1 MAVKSFV
8 KKVGKKAKDGSLTLP
23 YSEFG
28 VGFENVV
35 DTRRDK
41 GNYSLAQFFDNYMDF
56 MKIQRLYTLA
66 KPSLLILMLA
76 FGLIQVLLT
85 NRKEE

>member
-8 KKVGKKAKDGSLTLP
+8 KKVGQKARDGSLTMP

-35 DTRRDK
+35 DTRKDK
-41 GNYSLAQFFDNYMDF
+41 GNYSLAQFFDNYMDY
-56 MKIQRLYTLA
+56 MKIQHLYILA
-66 KPSLLILMLA
+66 RHSLLILMLA

>member
-23 YSEFG
+23 YSSFG

-35 DTRRDK
+35 DTRMDK

-56 MKIQRLYTLA
+56 MKNTTFVYTG
-66 KPSLLILMLA
+66 KTQP
-76 FGLIQVLLT
+76 T
-85 NRKEE
+85 NTHVGIWIDTSSSNQ

>member
-8 KKVGKKAKDGSLTLP
+8 KKVGQKAKDGSLTMP

-28 VGFENVV
+28 VGFDKVV
-35 DTRRDK
+35 DTRKDK

-56 MKIQRLYTLA
+56 MKNTTFVYTG
-66 KPSLLILMLA
+66 KTQP
-76 FGLIQVLLT
+76 T
-85 NRKEE
+85 NTHVGIWIDTSSSNQ

>member
-35 DTRRDK
+35 DTRRGK

-56 MKIQRLYTLA
+56 MKNTTFVYTG
-66 KPSLLILMLA
+66 KTQP
-76 FGLIQVLLT
+76 T
-85 NRKEE
+85 NTHVGIWIDTSSSNQ

>member
-8 KKVGKKAKDGSLTLP
+8 KKVGQKAKDGSLTLP

-35 DTRRDK
+35 DTRSDK
-41 GNYSLAQFFDNYMDF
+41 GNYSLAQFFDNYMDY
-56 MKIQRLYTLA
+56 MKNTTFVYTG
-66 KPSLLILMLA
+66 KTQP
-76 FGLIQVLLT
+76 T
-85 NRKEE
+85 NTHVGIWIDTSSSNQ

>member
-1 MAVKSFV
+1 MAIKSFV

-28 VGFENVV
+28 VGFDNVV
-35 DTRRDK
+35 DTRMDK

-56 MKIQRLYTLA
+56 MKNTTFVYTG
-66 KPSLLILMLA
+66 KTQP
-76 FGLIQVLLT
+76 T
-85 NRKEE
+85 NTHVGIWIDTSSSNQ

>member
-8 KKVGKKAKDGSLTLP
+8 KKVGQKAKDGSLTLP

-35 DTRRDK
+35 DTRKDK
-41 GNYSLAQFFDNYMDF
+41 GNYSLAQFFDNYMDY
-56 MKIQRLYTLA
+56 MKNTTFVYTG
-66 KPSLLILMLA
+66 KTQPTTTHVGIWIDTSSSN
-76 FGLIQVLLT
+76 Q
-85 NRKEE
+85 

>member
-8 KKVGKKAKDGSLTLP
+8 KKVGQKAKDGSLTMP

-41 GNYSLAQFFDNYMDF
+41 SNYSLAQFFDNYMDF
-56 MKIQRLYTLA
+56 MKNTTFVYTGKTQPA
-66 KPSLLILMLA
+66 NTHVGIWIDTSSSN
-76 FGLIQVLLT
+76 Q
-85 NRKEE
+85 

>member
-8 KKVGKKAKDGSLTLP
+8 KKVGQKAKDGSLTLP

-35 DTRRDK
+35 DTRKDK
-41 GNYSLAQFFDNYMDF
+41 DNYSLAQFFDNYMDY
-56 MKIQRLYTLA
+56 MKNTTFVYTG
-66 KPSLLILMLA
+66 KTQP
-76 FGLIQVLLT
+76 T
-85 NRKEE
+85 NTHVGIWIDTSSSNQ

>member
-8 KKVGKKAKDGSLTLP
+8 KMVGQKAKDGSLTLP

-41 GNYSLAQFFDNYMDF
+41 GNYSLAQFFDNYMNF
-56 MKIQRLYTLA
+56 MKNTTFVYTGKTQPA
-66 KPSLLILMLA
+66 NSLI
-76 FGLIQVLLT
+76 GIWIDTSSSNQ
-85 NRKEE
+85 

>member
-56 MKIQRLYTLA
+56 MKNTTFVYTGKA
-66 KPSLLILMLA
+66 QPANTHVGIWIDTSSSN
-76 FGLIQVLLT
+76 Q
-85 NRKEE
+85 

>member
-8 KKVGKKAKDGSLTLP
+8 KKVGQKAKDGSLTMP

-35 DTRRDK
+35 DTRKDK
-41 GNYSLAQFFDNYMDF
+41 GHYSLAQFFDNYMDY
-56 MKIQRLYTLA
+56 MKNTTFVYTG
-66 KPSLLILMLA
+66 KTQP
-76 FGLIQVLLT
+76 T
-85 NRKEE
+85 NTHVGIWIDTSSSNQ

>member
-8 KKVGKKAKDGSLTLP
+8 KKVGQKAKDGSLIMP

-35 DTRRDK
+35 DTRSNK

-56 MKIQRLYTLA
+56 MKNTTFVYTG
-66 KPSLLILMLA
+66 KTQP
-76 FGLIQVLLT
+76 T
-85 NRKEE
+85 NTHVGIWIDTSSSNQ

>member
-8 KKVGKKAKDGSLTLP
+8 KKVGQKAKDGSLTLP

-35 DTRRDK
+35 DTRKDK
-41 GNYSLAQFFDNYMDF
+41 GNYSLAQFFDNYMDY
-56 MKIQRLYTLA
+56 MKNTTFVYTG
-66 KPSLLILMLA
+66 MLA

>member
-8 KKVGKKAKDGSLTLP
+8 KKVGQKAKDGSLTLP

-35 DTRRDK
+35 DMRKDK
-41 GNYSLAQFFDNYMDF
+41 GNYSLAQFFDNYMDY
-56 MKIQRLYTLA
+56 MKNTTFVYTG
-66 KPSLLILMLA
+66 KTQP
-76 FGLIQVLLT
+76 T
-85 NRKEE
+85 NTHVGIWIDTSSSNQ

>member
-8 KKVGKKAKDGSLTLP
+8 KKVGQKAKDGSLTMP

-35 DTRRDK
+35 DTRKDK
-41 GNYSLAQFFDNYMDF
+41 DNYSLAQFFDNYMDY
-56 MKIQRLYTLA
+56 MKNTTFVYTG
-66 KPSLLILMLA
+66 KTQP
-76 FGLIQVLLT
+76 T
-85 NRKEE
+85 NTHVGIWIDTSSSNQ

>member
-8 KKVGKKAKDGSLTLP
+8 KKVGQKAKDGSLTMP

-28 VGFENVV
+28 VDFENVV

-56 MKIQRLYTLA
+56 MKNTTFVHTGKTQ
-66 KPSLLILMLA
+66 P
-76 FGLIQVLLT
+76 T
-85 NRKEE
+85 NTHVGIWIDTSSSNQ

>member
-8 KKVGKKAKDGSLTLP
+8 KKVGQKAKDGSLTLP

-35 DTRRDK
+35 DTRSDK

-56 MKIQRLYTLA
+56 MKNTTFVYTG
-66 KPSLLILMLA
+66 KTQP
-76 FGLIQVLLT
+76 T
-85 NRKEE
+85 NTHVGIWIDTSSSNQ

>member
-8 KKVGKKAKDGSLTLP
+8 KKVGQKAKDGSLTLP

-35 DTRRDK
+35 DTRKDK
-41 GNYSLAQFFDNYMDF
+41 GNYYLAQFFDNYMDY
-56 MKIQRLYTLA
+56 MKNTTFVYTG
-66 KPSLLILMLA
+66 KTQP
-76 FGLIQVLLT
+76 T
-85 NRKEE
+85 NTHVGIWIDTSSSNQ

>member
-8 KKVGKKAKDGSLTLP
+8 KKVGQKAKDGSLTMP

-35 DTRRDK
+35 DTRSGK
-41 GNYSLAQFFDNYMDF
+41 GNYSLAQFFDNYMDY
-56 MKIQRLYTLA
+56 MKNTTFVYTG
-66 KPSLLILMLA
+66 KTQP
-76 FGLIQVLLT
+76 T
-85 NRKEE
+85 NTHVGIWIDTSSSNQ

>member
-8 KKVGKKAKDGSLTLP
+8 KKVGQKAKDGSLTLP

-41 GNYSLAQFFDNYMDF
+41 GNYCLAQFFDNYMDY
-56 MKIQRLYTLA
+56 MKNTTFVYTG
-66 KPSLLILMLA
+66 KTQP
-76 FGLIQVLLT
+76 T
-85 NRKEE
+85 NTHVGIWIDTSSSNQ

>member
-8 KKVGKKAKDGSLTLP
+8 KKVGQKAKDGSLTMP

-28 VGFENVV
+28 VGFEYVV

-56 MKIQRLYTLA
+56 MKNTTFVYTG
-66 KPSLLILMLA
+66 KTQP
-76 FGLIQVLLT
+76 T
-85 NRKEE
+85 NTHVGIWIDTSSSNQ

>member
-8 KKVGKKAKDGSLTLP
+8 KKVGQKAKDGSLTMP
-23 YSEFG
+23 YSAFG

-56 MKIQRLYTLA
+56 MKNTTFVYTG
-66 KPSLLILMLA
+66 KTQP
-76 FGLIQVLLT
+76 T
-85 NRKEE
+85 NTHVGIWIDTSSSNQ